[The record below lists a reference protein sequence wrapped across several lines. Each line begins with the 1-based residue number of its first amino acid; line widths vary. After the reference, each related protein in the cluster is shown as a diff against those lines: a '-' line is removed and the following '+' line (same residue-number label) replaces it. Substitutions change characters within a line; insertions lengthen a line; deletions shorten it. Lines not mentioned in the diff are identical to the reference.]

1 MEKHNT
7 DKQKRHPSFGKIMLA
22 SAVGALIALVCVGI
36 IKLLILFGL
45 IGSVSTEG
53 SAKTLNAKDAFLKI
67 DLTKPMSERTPS
79 DLTALFD
86 AGSAVGFADLVRA
99 IDAAAED
106 QNIKGIYL
114 YFGPE
119 YPHSWGHSEEL
130 RQALTRF
137 SDSGKPVLAYS
148 DSYTQQ
154 GYFVASIADSIY
166 LNPGGGLDFRGL
178 GAEVLYYKELLD
190 KLEVKMSLI
199 RPKSNDYKS
208 AGETYTMNHMSDA
221 NRRQIREYI
230 VSIWDYVVDQ
240 IAEARDIPA
249 AELNRIADNLDAF
262 LPEDAVKNRLIDRTG
277 FESDVCKAMKET
289 FGAKATVALGDYVQ
303 TLNRKAE
310 QKERIAIIYAE
321 GDVQTGKG
329 FGRGVYSDM
338 ITKALDDAAKDE
350 KIKAIVLRINS
361 PGGAVIASETMTDAV
376 RRAKTKKPVV
386 VSMGDVAASAGYEM
400 SCYADYIVAEPT
412 TITGSIGVF
421 AILPEVGGT
430 LRKYLGITTDT
441 VKTNANATAL
451 SLLRPASPRAS
462 ELLQQ
467 NVEDFY
473 TVFVGR
479 VAEGRKLEYNY
490 VDSIARGRVWTGREA
505 LKLGLVD
512 ALGGLD
518 DAVAVAAERA
528 KIENYHV
535 VDYPS
540 NKDILTELKESKES
554 TSTLTVQSGEA
565 LQGLPSALPVAGDGV
580 WVPGE
585 VMRGLLDPLLD
596 CRGLQ
601 ARVPFFILT
610 D

>member
-1 MEKHNT
+1 
-7 DKQKRHPSFGKIMLA
+7 MLA

-119 YPHSWGHSEEL
+119 YPHSWGRSEEL